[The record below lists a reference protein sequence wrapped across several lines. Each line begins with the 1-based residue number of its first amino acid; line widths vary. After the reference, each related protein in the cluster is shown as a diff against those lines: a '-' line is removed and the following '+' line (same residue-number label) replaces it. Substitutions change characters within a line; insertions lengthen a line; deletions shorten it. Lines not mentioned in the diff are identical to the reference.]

1 MTSSPENKSSEIL
14 GLDNTEEDNKDK
26 QGELVALDYDL
37 ETSKGERAL
46 KVGLYVQKMK
56 ILLSKNKTKERKI
69 VSYQTF

>member
-46 KVGLYVQKMK
+46 KGK
-56 ILLSKNKTKERKI
+56 IRLK
-69 VSYQTF
+69 